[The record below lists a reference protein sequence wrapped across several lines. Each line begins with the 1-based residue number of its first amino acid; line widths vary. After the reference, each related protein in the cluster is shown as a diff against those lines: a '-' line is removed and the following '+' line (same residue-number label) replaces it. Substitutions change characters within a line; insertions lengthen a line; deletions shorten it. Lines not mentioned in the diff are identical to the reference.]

1 LKLRDRHTPSTV
13 AERLHQSLVFRAA
26 CAISIAGAG
35 LVAAAAIAASASP
48 SGALVV
54 TKGRAVKQVASDG
67 RHLVWET
74 GPLEGDAG
82 VTLLLERGLAG
93 GRARVLT
100 RAANPGYGL
109 ALTAG
114 WVVYAKGGIPTS
126 LRAVRL
132 DGSSKT
138 ELSRSLVAPF
148 ASRGRLLAWL
158 EKVGNHQRV
167 VVRDMS
173 TGRTLVNF
181 SVPRCEHGR
190 CYQLEEVTLAADGV
204 VFTRDSTSPDFSWV
218 YRVRFS
224 NRRLTRAAVPRDP
237 QPDLVPSS
245 AGAVYYAFGRGWYR
259 WDFGKSRRRAAFR
272 ADPPAPLIGYEN
284 GQWLLSTKQGCDSG
298 IVSLDE
304 GGHRRVV
311 VSPARLRRLV
321 PARSQLCVALEAV
334 SWGGARPFTAWA
346 LIPRHSAEEHSDSGL
361 YGVVFA
367 SKPLS

>member
-1 LKLRDRHTPSTV
+1 V
-13 AERLHQSLVFRAA
+13 AERLHQSLIFRAA

-35 LVAAAAIAASASP
+35 WAAATAIAASPSP

-82 VTLLLERGLAG
+82 VTLLLERGLTG

-158 EKVGNHQRV
+158 EKVGTRQRV

-204 VFTRDSTSPDFSWV
+204 VFTRDSTNPDFSWV

-237 QPDLVPSS
+237 QPDLVQSS

-259 WDFGKSRRRAAFR
+259 WDFGKSRRRTTFR
-272 ADPPAPLIGYEN
+272 ANPPAPVIGYQN
-284 GQWLLSTKQGCDSG
+284 GHWLLSTKHGCDSG
-298 IVSLDE
+298 IVSLVE
-304 GGHRRVV
+304 GGRPRIVA
-311 VSPARLRRLV
+311 SPARLRRLV
-321 PARSQLCVALEAV
+321 PAKSDVCVVLEAV
-334 SWGGARPFTAWA
+334 SWVAARPFTAWA
-346 LIPRHSAEEHSDSGL
+346 LIPEHSSEEHSDRGL

-367 SKPLS
+367 SKPLP